1 MIAVHEA
8 VKNAILYRDYT
19 IFYKEIEIVVN
30 YNSVSVVSPGNLLFS
45 TKINTHNYSK
55 RNMWIYDKL
64 IALDDRKRFIKSGKG
79 FARMKK
85 AFIKYGKVIFVD
97 SKDDNS
103 FKVIFPGIKN
113 FI

>member
-1 MIAVHEA
+1 MF
-8 VKNAILYRDYT
+8 LTD
-19 IFYKEIEIVVN
+19 
-30 YNSVSVVSPGNLLFS
+30 
-45 TKINTHNYSK
+45 INTHNYSK

-64 IALDDRKRFIKSGKG
+64 IALDDRKRFVKSGRG

-97 SKDDNS
+97 SKENNT
-103 FKVIFPGIKN
+103 FKIIFHGIKH